1 MPLPEWPTLTVPGF
15 ALASAS
21 ALFMSGKRLSARVT
35 IIVGTVVS
43 RLIGANSGTIDGLP
57 AM

>member
-1 MPLPEWPTLTVPGF
+1 MKIALAILI

-21 ALFMSGKRLSARVT
+21 TLFMSGKRLSARVT

-43 RLIGANSGTIDGLP
+43 RLIGANSGTIEGLP